1 MGWGAGAAGGGLWRG
16 GPLTPFKNIHQ
27 CLESAEGVH
36 SLGTMHHKNYKRLEK
51 KSKGEN
57 ERGKKKPK
65 KRSRRR
71 SKH

>member
-1 MGWGAGAAGGGLWRG
+1 MGGGG
-16 GPLTPFKNIHQ
+16 GPLTHFKNIHQ

-36 SLGTMHHKNYKRLEK
+36 SLVTMHHMNCKRLEK
-51 KSKGEN
+51 KVKAKT
-57 ERGKKKPK
+57 KKKKK